1 MDQGRFKNSLMVF
14 LSQTSIIFIFLSLLC
29 KSEHKL
35 KSIKILGMKN
45 KVVIIT
51 GASSGIGKACAEK
64 FGGEGAKV
72 VIAARNQE
80 KLNSVADQLTQKSID
95 VLAVQCDVSKQE
107 DCQKLIDETIN
118 KYGSIDV
125 LINNAGISMRA
136 IFNDTDV
143 KVLEQVMNIN
153 FWGTVYSTKYALPHL
168 LKSKGS
174 VVGVSSIAGYVG
186 LPART
191 GYSASKYAMQGFLD
205 ALRTENLKTGLHVM
219 VACPGFTASNIRNTA
234 LSSDGSQQGESPRDE
249 GKMMT
254 AEEVANHIYN
264 GINQRKRTLVL
275 TTEGKL
281 AVFLGKLFPKFIE
294 KQVFKKMEK
303 EPNSPLK

>member
-1 MDQGRFKNSLMVF
+1 
-14 LSQTSIIFIFLSLLC
+14 
-29 KSEHKL
+29 
-35 KSIKILGMKN
+35 MKN

-51 GASSGIGKACAEK
+51 GASSGIGLACAEK
-64 FGGEGAKV
+64 FGAMGAKLV
-72 VIAARNQE
+72 MAARNIE
-80 KLNSVADQLTQKSID
+80 KLNAVAEELRKKNIE
-95 VLAVQCDVSKQE
+95 VLAFKCDVSKQE
-107 DCQKLIDETIN
+107 DCFQLINATIQKFN
-118 KYGSIDV
+118 RIDV

-136 IFNDTDV
+136 LFNDADI
-143 KVLEQVMNIN
+143 KVIEQVMNIN
-153 FWGTVYSTKYALPHL
+153 FWGTVYCTKFALPYL

-219 VACPGFTASNIRNTA
+219 VACPGFTSSNIRNTA
-234 LSSDGSQQGESPRDE
+234 LSADGSSQGESPREE

-254 AEEVANHIYN
+254 PDEVANYIYD
-264 GINQRKRTLVL
+264 GIVKRKRTLVL
-275 TTEGKL
+275 TSEGKL
-281 AVFLGKLFPKFIE
+281 AVFLGKLFPKFVE

-303 EPNSPLK
+303 EPNSPLKK